1 MKCANCEND
10 AMYIYDL
17 TAKTHIP
24 YCGKHLPLF
33 LEQRKKAGLLRTT
46 EQHAAELGTAA
57 NVLSSASASEPV
69 ITTSEDLDPTKPTPV
84 KKAAKKKAE

>member
-1 MKCANCEND
+1 MKCANCDND

-17 TAKTHIP
+17 TTKTSIP

-46 EQHAAELGTAA
+46 DQHDTSLDEASA
-57 NVLSSASASEPV
+57 VLSSASASETT
-69 ITTSEDLDPTKPTPV
+69 ITTLDDSTIKPAPV

>member
-10 AMYIYDL
+10 AMYVYDL
-17 TAKTHIP
+17 TAKTSIP

-46 EQHAAELGTAA
+46 EQHAAELDTAA
-57 NVLSSASASEPV
+57 NVLSPASASEPV
-69 ITTSEDLDPTKPTPV
+69 ITPSEDLEPTKPAPV